1 MAAAKKAFREV
12 NAHFLTAVME
22 GKYLD
27 CYLEKEG
34 ADAPVFTDD
43 DMKIIGQKLDWLG
56 LNIYFGKRLRPAP
69 ETKEGYHIFE
79 ETDLKRQTGIADF
92 YFEVTGCNSEDFTEG
107 NEAYA
112 YLVGWAAGCIANVL
126 IKEQI
131 EVQNDFA
138 NTCVDGIIE
147 HKKEIY
153 DLANKYLNK
162 WTMDRLNKV
171 DQAILSLGIYE
182 LVYTDTPSVVAINEA
197 IELSKKYSDEAVTK
211 MINGVLDKIYHE
223 KVENE

>member
-1 MAAAKKAFREV
+1 MKNRSELREAIMKVIYQV
-12 NAHFLTAVME
+12 NLLEEADLDYDLTE
-22 GKYLD
+22 
-27 CYLEKEG
+27 
-34 ADAPVFTDD
+34 
-43 DMKIIGQKLDWLG
+43 
-56 LNIYFGKRLRPAP
+56 
-69 ETKEGYHIFE
+69 
-79 ETDLKRQTGIADF
+79 
-92 YFEVTGCNSEDFTEG
+92 
-107 NEAYA
+107 
-112 YLVGWAAGCIANVL
+112 L

-153 DLANKYLNK
+153 ELANKYLNK

-171 DQAILSLGIYE
+171 DQAIISLGIYE

-223 KVENE
+223 EEK